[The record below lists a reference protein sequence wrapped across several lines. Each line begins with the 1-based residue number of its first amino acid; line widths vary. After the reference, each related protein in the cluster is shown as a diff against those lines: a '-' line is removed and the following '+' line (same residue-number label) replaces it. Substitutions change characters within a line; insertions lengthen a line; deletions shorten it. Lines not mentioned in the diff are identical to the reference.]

1 MGRQRFIVRG
11 IAAVAIGCAALVP
24 DLASDPSSSGGPAL
38 ALGSPRFVEETSSAG
53 IDHLYTGGFDYAAG
67 GGVAAFDCSG
77 DRKADLYLAGG
88 AGPAALYRNDSPL
101 GGTLRLTRLP
111 DPPTDLANRTRAYP
125 LDIDGDGI
133 TDLVLLPDREKV

>member
-53 IDHLYTGGFDYAAG
+53 IDHLYTGGFEYAAG

-101 GGTLRLTRLP
+101 GGALRLSRRP
-111 DPPTDLANRTRAYP
+111 GPPPDLADGPGGYP
-125 LDIDGDGI
+125 LGTTGGRG
-133 TDLVLLPDREKV
+133 TAPLLLP